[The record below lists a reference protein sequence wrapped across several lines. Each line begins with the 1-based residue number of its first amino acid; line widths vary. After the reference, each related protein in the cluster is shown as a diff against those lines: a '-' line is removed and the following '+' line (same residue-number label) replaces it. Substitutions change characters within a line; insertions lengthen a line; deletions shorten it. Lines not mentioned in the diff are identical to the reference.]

1 MNQFQAT
8 IRDFNP
14 ATYTATIEPV
24 GAGVIDTWLDGVAID
39 ASINPAFLTH
49 GNTVTVTV
57 PDPMALCQ
65 AVITGIAAP
74 PSQPTFSAGAPGS
87 GAIQRLQMG
96 RGTIA
101 TDGAGAGS
109 LAVPYPIAFTAN
121 PLVYAL
127 TDDQHT
133 LTLSALGTTGFT
145 CYCHAPACRAARF
158 RSTTSIIFRNSSTGL
173 NSTHSVSSS
182 TRTVCPGGR

>member
-1 MNQFQAT
+1 VNQFQAT
-8 IRDFNP
+8 IRDFNS
-14 ATYTATIEPV
+14 AADTATIEPV

-39 ASINPAFLTH
+39 SSINRSFLAH

-65 AVITGIAAP
+65 AVITGVAAP
-74 PSQPTFSAGAPGS
+74 PGQPTFSAGAPGS
-87 GAIQRLQMG
+87 GAVQRLQTG

-109 LAVPYPIAFTAN
+109 LAVTYPIAFTGN
-121 PLVYAL
+121 PRVYAL
-127 TDDQHT
+127 ADNQYA

-145 CYCHAPACRAARF
+145 ATIAGGPA
-158 RSTTSIIFRNSSTGL
+158 NSYVGL
-173 NSTHSVSSS
+173 SWTAEGNK
-182 TRTVCPGGR
+182 